1 VNVSSL
7 QRIFLFGGKM
17 KLYEINNQLE
27 NIIENNVSETG
38 EISTEIEKQIETLE
52 LQRKDKIQALALL
65 YKDFNYF
72 SDSIANEIKSLQQK
86 KKTIENKINFIKA
99 YLERNLAE
107 GEKFNETNFTITW
120 RKSTSIEVDPFINE
134 KKFAEQFPDLVTI
147 KIELQKSKIKDM
159 IKTTGVIPDGIT
171 YVEKNNLVI
180 K

>member
-1 VNVSSL
+1 
-7 QRIFLFGGKM
+7 M
-17 KLYEINNQLE
+17 KLYEINNEIE

-52 LQRKDKIQALALL
+52 LQRKDKVQSLALL
-65 YKDFNYF
+65 YKDLNYF
-72 SDSIANEIKSLQQK
+72 SDSIANEIKTLQQK
-86 KKTIENKINFIKA
+86 KKSIENKIDFIKK

-107 GEKFNETNFTITW
+107 GEKFNESNFSITW

-134 KKFAEQFPDLVTI
+134 KKFAEQFPDLVNI
-147 KIELQKSKIKDM
+147 KIELQKNKIKDL
-159 IKTTGVIPDGIT
+159 IKTTGVIPEGIN

>member
-72 SDSIANEIKSLQQK
+72 SDSIANEI
-86 KKTIENKINFIKA
+86 NFIKA

-134 KKFAEQFPDLVTI
+134 KKFAEQFPDLVNI
-147 KIELQKSKIKDM
+147 KIELQKNKIKDL

>member
-1 VNVSSL
+1 
-7 QRIFLFGGKM
+7 M
-17 KLYEINNQLE
+17 KLYQINHEIE

-38 EISTEIEKQIETLE
+38 EISTEIVNLIESLE
-52 LQRKDKIQALALL
+52 IQRKDKVQSLALL

-86 KKTIENKINFIKA
+86 KKSIENKIDFIKK

-134 KKFAEQFPDLVTI
+134 KKFAEQFPDLVNI
-147 KIELQKSKIKDM
+147 KIELQKNKIKDL
-159 IKTTGVIPDGIT
+159 IKTTGVIPEGIN